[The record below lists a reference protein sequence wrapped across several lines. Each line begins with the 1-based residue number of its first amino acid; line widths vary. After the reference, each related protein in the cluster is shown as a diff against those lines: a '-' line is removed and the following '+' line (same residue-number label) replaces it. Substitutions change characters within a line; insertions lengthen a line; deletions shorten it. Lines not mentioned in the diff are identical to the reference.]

1 MTGSLPTETVSPP
14 RPHPPRQRLLPVVVI
29 TVLVTLG
36 LLAVMVVP
44 VVVRGL
50 TPTVSAEQRTV
61 RLTNETAQATLLL
74 PGGWSWRSHFG
85 DESRGVAGS
94 PDRLMTVELSLVSG
108 SDVPEALLRVAPGPL
123 GPTSEETLSPG
134 AAGVGTVL
142 HARVVDQETV
152 VGAIAEGPVILTFRA
167 TPSPAYDA
175 ELADLLATVE
185 VTR

>member
-1 MTGSLPTETVSPP
+1 MTDLLPSGATTTHPP
-14 RPHPPRQRLLPVVVI
+14 RPRRQRLVPVIVI

-36 LLAVMVVP
+36 LFAAMVVP

-50 TPTVSAEQRTV
+50 TPTVSAQERTV
-61 RLTNETAQATLLL
+61 RLTNETAQATLIL

-94 PDRLMTVELSLVSG
+94 PDRLMTVELALVTG
-108 SDVPEALLRVAPGPL
+108 SDAPAAVDRVAPGPL
-123 GPTSEETLSPG
+123 GPLSEERLTAGPT
-134 AAGVGTVL
+134 GVGTVL
-142 HARVVDQETV
+142 HARIDDEQTI
-152 VGAIAEGPVILTFRA
+152 VGAVTEGPVILTFRS

>member
-1 MTGSLPTETVSPP
+1 MTVSLPTETAPSP
-14 RPHPPRQRLLPVVVI
+14 RPPRQRLLPVVVT
-29 TVLVTLG
+29 TVLVALG
-36 LLAVMVVP
+36 LLAVMIVP

-61 RLTNETAQATLLL
+61 RLTNESAQATLML

-108 SDVPEALLRVAPGPL
+108 TDVAEALDRVAPGPL

-142 HARVVDQETV
+142 HAHVDDQETV
-152 VGAIAEGPVILTFRA
+152 VGAIAEGPVIVTFLA